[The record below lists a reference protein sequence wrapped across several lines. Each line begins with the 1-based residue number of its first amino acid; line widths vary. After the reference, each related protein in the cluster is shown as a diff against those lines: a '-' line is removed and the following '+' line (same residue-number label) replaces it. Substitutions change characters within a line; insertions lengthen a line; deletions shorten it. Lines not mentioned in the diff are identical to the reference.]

1 VAYKVETMTDIE
13 TTSARLAKL
22 SESLPGIAGL
32 CGVPIPG
39 QEHAAA
45 RERLLA
51 EVQVVA
57 KLTSTPQ
64 ETIDAML
71 AAEAEAEC
79 GVRTNISNGALSRVR
94 DTLLRGEP

>member
-1 VAYKVETMTDIE
+1 MTDIE

-22 SESLPGIAGL
+22 SHALPRMTGL
-32 CGVPIPG
+32 CGVSLPG
-39 QEHAAA
+39 QQYAAD

-51 EVQVVA
+51 EVWLVA
-57 KLTSTPQ
+57 QLTSTPQ

-79 GVRTNISNGALSRVR
+79 GVATNISNGALSRVR
-94 DTLLRGEP
+94 DRLRRGEP